1 MSDNDR
7 LRPAR
12 AQAAEMERDL
22 LLYGNAYVAFT
33 RHADGSITSRVV
45 PPDRVTIRTDSD
57 DGYGDEP

>member
-1 MSDNDR
+1 M
-7 LRPAR
+7 

-45 PPDRVTIRTDSD
+45 PPDQVTIHTK
-57 DGYGDEP
+57 